1 MPLLVPGNSR
11 RCLFRLLLLRLLLLL
26 FLLSAQRA
34 VLLGRAHVHACPVFC
49 KTAHPP
55 PRCFPPCPLSLNLA
69 CPPKDCLRPAAETV
83 PFRVIAWFTAFQTA
97 YLLLVYGVTW
107 AGVAG

>member
-1 MPLLVPGNSR
+1 MRTPAL
-11 RCLFRLLLLRLLLLL
+11 
-26 FLLSAQRA
+26 
-34 VLLGRAHVHACPVFC
+34 
-49 KTAHPP
+49 PP
-55 PRCFPPCPLSLNLA
+55 PRGLQVSLPCLPLASPLS
-69 CPPKDCLRPAAETV
+69 RTETV